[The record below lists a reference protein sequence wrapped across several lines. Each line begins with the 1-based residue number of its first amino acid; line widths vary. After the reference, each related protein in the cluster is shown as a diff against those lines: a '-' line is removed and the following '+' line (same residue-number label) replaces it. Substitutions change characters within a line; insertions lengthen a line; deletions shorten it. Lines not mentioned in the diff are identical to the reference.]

1 MIDENVTRAFN
12 NFLKRISSINDDWY
26 DEIELQLLCADIF
39 GKTGTLICCR
49 VELDH
54 KSIYDV
60 GFENLTQTTRKKLQG
75 DLNIKRLMES
85 PEFTTHPIRVGRDL
99 LVGNS
104 SVWLI
109 RYTRFDKNPSFFY
122 GVSVDPEKDKELVES
137 LVDFKKFTKE
147 KDQVFILQYN
157 SRQGFYCSPY
167 DTPSVDIDV
176 NMLYNDDLPYEEIL
190 EGIRD
195 RSYGGIFLFHGEPGT
210 GKTTFLRHLI
220 QKSRDENHRMII
232 IPNCYIQQIGSPEFL
247 QFCLSQTENVICI
260 LEDSEDIL
268 HSREYHKGN
277 SVLSDLLNLGDGI
290 IGYISNVKFICTFN
304 TSERNIDSALLRE
317 GRLRV
322 MYEFKKLSL
331 DKTRA
336 FIPNATEPMTLAK
349 IFKAKKTF
357 RQEMKEKKVG
367 YL

>member
-109 RYTRFDKNPSFFY
+109 RYTRFDKNPSFF
-122 GVSVDPEKDKELVES
+122 
-137 LVDFKKFTKE
+137 F
-147 KDQVFILQYN
+147 
-157 SRQGFYCSPY
+157 
-167 DTPSVDIDV
+167 
-176 NMLYNDDLPYEEIL
+176 
-190 EGIRD
+190 
-195 RSYGGIFLFHGEPGT
+195 
-210 GKTTFLRHLI
+210 
-220 QKSRDENHRMII
+220 
-232 IPNCYIQQIGSPEFL
+232 
-247 QFCLSQTENVICI
+247 
-260 LEDSEDIL
+260 
-268 HSREYHKGN
+268 
-277 SVLSDLLNLGDGI
+277 
-290 IGYISNVKFICTFN
+290 GYISNVKFICTFN